1 MYFIC
6 CRILG
11 VKPGSD
17 EETIKAAYRK
27 SAKEL
32 HPDINA
38 SEKAH
43 EYFVILQNAY
53 EYLLTHR
60 YNEEEIEIL
69 WHQHEIRNG
78 RTLRNDSV
86 EQTSRRINPDRLT
99 LREVLKQSR
108 TARALYILF
117 HILFIFVGIWL
128 IANSLYNMFFC
139 KPDDLAD
146 YFSAYLAIIFGFIMG
161 ISFTTIFLITGITFI
176 RDR

>member
-11 VKPGSD
+11 IKPGSD

-32 HPDINA
+32 HPDINT

-53 EYLLTHR
+53 EYLLTHK
-60 YNEEEIEIL
+60 YSEEEIEIL
-69 WHQHEIRNG
+69 WHQHEIKRDRG
-78 RTLRNDSV
+78 LKNDSNV
-86 EQTSRRINPDRLT
+86 PTSQRIRSDRYT
-99 LREVLKQSR
+99 LREVLKQSL
-108 TARALYILF
+108 TARVLYILF

-128 IANSLYNMFFC
+128 IANSIYEMFFFT
-139 KPDDLAD
+139 PDDRID
-146 YFSAYLAIIFGFIMG
+146 FFSAYITIFFGLVMG